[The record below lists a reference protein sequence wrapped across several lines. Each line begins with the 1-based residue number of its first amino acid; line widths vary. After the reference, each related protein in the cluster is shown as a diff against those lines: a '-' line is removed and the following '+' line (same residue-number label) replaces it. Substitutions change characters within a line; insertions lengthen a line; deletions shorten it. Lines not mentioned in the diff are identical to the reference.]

1 MNGGRAEAAFWAA
14 FLHNRNVD
22 ATTAADGAVAVAG
35 GYALFVDDTQ
45 IDLTIGAGGTRPL
58 RVDDCEVVE
67 EFYGSRGR
75 PARFELDGD
84 VFVRDGDLFVDR
96 GYTDEG
102 TEFAVLEAA
111 TTATVLSPA
120 PTIDVRR
127 TTDQR
132 AWVDLAE
139 RAFGGS
145 DAHLRRTL
153 AANASAAHALVIAS
167 VDGAEAGVA
176 ALGIAGDTAILF
188 SSAVLPEYRRR
199 GVQGALI
206 AMRLRLAAGRG
217 TAKAVLKTQPD
228 SAAERAAAKLGFVR
242 TGVRRRLHRACP
254 PPH

>member
-35 GYALFVDDTQ
+35 GYALFVDETQ

-84 VFVRDGDLFVDR
+84 VFVRDRELFEAR
-96 GYTDEG
+96 GYADEG
-102 TEFAVLEAA
+102 IEFAVLEAA
-111 TTATVLSPA
+111 TTAMASPA
-120 PTIDVRR
+120 PAIEVRR

-139 RAFGGS
+139 RAFGDA

-153 AANASAAHALVIAS
+153 ATNAGAAHALVIAS
-167 VDGAEAGVA
+167 VDGMEAGVA

-199 GVQGALI
+199 GIQGALI
-206 AMRLRLAAGRG
+206 AMRLSLAAGRG

-228 SAAERAAAKLGFVR
+228 SPAERAAAKLGFAR
-242 TGVRRRLHRACP
+242 TGMRRRLRRECP
-254 PPH
+254 PAH

>member
-1 MNGGRAEAAFWAA
+1 MNGARAEAGFWAA

-35 GYALFVDDTQ
+35 GYALFVDETQ

-67 EFYGSRGR
+67 EFYGRRGR

-84 VFVRDGDLFVDR
+84 VFVRDRDLLEAR
-96 GYTDEG
+96 GYSDEG

-111 TTATVLSPA
+111 TSARVSSPD

-139 RAFGGS
+139 RAFGDG
-145 DAHLRRTL
+145 DPRLRRTL

-167 VDGAEAGVA
+167 VDGTEAGIA

-199 GVQGALI
+199 GIQSALI
-206 AMRLRLAAGRG
+206 AMRLGLAAGRG

-228 SAAERAAAKLGFVR
+228 SPAERAAVKLGFVR
-242 TGVRRRLHRACP
+242 TGMRRRLRRECP
-254 PPH
+254 PAH